1 MKVILALI
9 CFITVILHCIFGYYL
24 YNQGENIFYP
34 AQAVEEFQEKLRAA
48 STPVVKDVEVTPAT
62 GEKPMSIA
70 LVVEGKP
77 EAEAPAETSE
87 TPSEASEQKPV
98 VSEESKSEESKP
110 IPSVLKHLVPKDKET
125 VESQQPEI
133 KQSMAISP
141 LLQAPNPPVKS
152 PEFDTGWSGF
162 LQTQNAIIG
171 ILPLFL
177 GLAVCFVKG
186 RGSAS
191 RWVFLVNFLFWGTY
205 AVATWFYH
213 PVNTMFIIAKIKL
226 NFPEW
231 YSLFGLTAIAAVD
244 SFILYFN
251 AFRSVEGLNKK
262 KKKVEPEPEL
272 EPEPEPE
279 VKPKKRGFFHRR
291 AEEPVVTSPA
301 ETLSEPKLSVS
312 ESTET
317 VSGETENN

>member
-70 LVVEGKP
+70 LVVEGKS

-87 TPSEASEQKPV
+87 TPSEASEQKPA
-98 VSEESKSEESKP
+98 VSEESKPVPSILKP
-110 IPSVLKHLVPKDKET
+110 LVPKDKET
-125 VESQQPEI
+125 VEPKKPEV

-141 LLQAPNPPVKS
+141 LLQAPNPPVVS

-162 LQTQNAIIG
+162 VQTQNAIIG

-177 GLAVCFVKG
+177 GLAVCFVRG

-205 AVATWFYH
+205 AVAVWFYH

-262 KKKVEPEPEL
+262 KKEI
-272 EPEPEPE
+272 EPEPEPIPE
-279 VKPKKRGFFHRR
+279 EKPKKRGFFHRR
-291 AEEPVVTSPA
+291 SEEPVVTPPTSMEA
-301 ETLSEPKLSVS
+301 SSEPKLSIS
-312 ESTET
+312 EGTET
-317 VSGETENN
+317 FSGETENK

>member
-1 MKVILALI
+1 MKVILALV
-9 CFITVILHCIFGYYL
+9 CFITLILHCIFGYYL

-34 AQAVEEFQEKLRAA
+34 TQAVEEFQEKLRAA

-70 LVVEGKP
+70 LVVEGKS
-77 EAEAPAETSE
+77 EAEAPTEAPPETLK
-87 TPSEASEQKPV
+87 TPSEASEQKPAV
-98 VSEESKSEESKP
+98 SEESKP
-110 IPSVLKHLVPKDKET
+110 IPSVLKPLIPKDKEA
-125 VESQQPEI
+125 VEPQKPEI

-141 LLQAPNPPVKS
+141 LLQAPNPPVRS

-162 LQTQNAIIG
+162 VQAQNAIIG
-171 ILPLFL
+171 LLPLFL
-177 GLAVCFVKG
+177 GFAVCFVKG
-186 RGSAS
+186 RGAAS

-205 AVATWFYH
+205 AVAVWFYH

-251 AFRSVEGLNKK
+251 AFRSVEGLKK
-262 KKKVEPEPEL
+262 KKEVEP

-279 VKPKKRGFFHRR
+279 VKPKKRGFFHRKT
-291 AEEPVVTSPA
+291 EEPVVTPPA
-301 ETLSEPKLSVS
+301 SKPLSEELGTHSEPTLSES
-312 ESTET
+312 EELK
-317 VSGETENN
+317 